1 MSMRH
6 NLAQVSVIYSLMV
19 LRELGILLFTHS
31 IDFRFRFTNRLF

>member
-1 MSMRH
+1 MSMGH
-6 NLAQVSVIYSLMV
+6 NLSLMV